1 MFMIFV
7 GIACRKKDFDAIQKE
22 IKKNNQ
28 CKEIQCICV
37 QNENIENLQNIK
49 FDAFVIHEQM
59 SFVNNTKALEKIF
72 STLNFLI
79 INTDKNKKLDI
90 LNGTRL
96 TVITYGLNHKCT
108 VTASSIKDDNIIV
121 ALQRDVLNKFGIV
134 REIGEKRIEVKNNL
148 DVYSYMLI
156 FIIQILYCK
165 NIEY

>member
-1 MFMIFV
+1 M
-7 GIACRKKDFDAIQKE
+7 
-22 IKKNNQ
+22 
-28 CKEIQCICV
+28 
-37 QNENIENLQNIK
+37 
-49 FDAFVIHEQM
+49 
-59 SFVNNTKALEKIF
+59 
-72 STLNFLI
+72 I

>member
-96 TVITYGLNHKCT
+96 TVITYGLNH
-108 VTASSIKDDNIIV
+108 
-121 ALQRDVLNKFGIV
+121 
-134 REIGEKRIEVKNNL
+134 
-148 DVYSYMLI
+148 
-156 FIIQILYCK
+156 
-165 NIEY
+165 